1 MSLASEARRAWR
13 RGSDFWPAEAGPR
26 DLCVPLLMSRC
37 ACVSAYA
44 LLSSGGQ
51 LQGMCPL
58 PRPLHHPITQL
69 SSSALNSQ
77 HPCHRSEAAGQPP
90 DTGRRMV
97 LLRLATAY
105 SSSLMHAPI
114 PTKALTAALV
124 GLTGDAL
131 AQGADADV

>member
-1 MSLASEARRAWR
+1 M
-13 RGSDFWPAEAGPR
+13 
-26 DLCVPLLMSRC
+26 PLLMSRC

-51 LQGMCPL
+51 PWVGSSRAGVRYHMSVT
-58 PRPLHHPITQL
+58 HNPITQL